1 MRILI
6 SNDDGVNA
14 PGIAALHQALADYAD
29 CVVVAPAEDRSGV
42 SSALTLDRPLHPMR
56 LANGY
61 LSINGTPTDC
71 VHLGLNGLLEPV
83 PEMVVSGINLGANL
97 GDDVLYSGTVAA
109 ALEGRFLTRPA
120 FAFSLLSRQ
129 ADNLPTAAYFARRLV
144 EAHERLA
151 LPPRTV
157 LNVNVPNLPL
167 ENIRGVQLT
176 RLGHRARAA
185 APVKVVNPRGKE
197 GYWIAA
203 AGDVEDGGPGT
214 DFHAVMQGYV
224 SITPLQLN
232 RTFNEALESMD
243 GWLEGIF

>member
-14 PGIAALHQALADYAD
+14 PGIAALHQALDDYAE
-29 CVVVAPAEDRSGV
+29 CVVIAPAEDKSGA
-42 SSALTLDRPLHPMR
+42 SSSLTLDRPLHPMV
-56 LANGY
+56 LPNGY
-61 LSINGTPTDC
+61 TSLNGTPTDC
-71 VHLGLNGLLEPV
+71 VHLGLNGLLEQM

-109 ALEGRFLTRPA
+109 ALEGRFLNKPA

-129 ADNLPTAAYFARRLV
+129 VDNLPTAAFFARKLV
-144 EAHERLA
+144 EAHERLE

-157 LNVNVPNLPL
+157 LNVNIPNLPL
-167 ENIRGVQLT
+167 EHIRGVQLT

-203 AGDVEDGGPGT
+203 AGDVEEGGPGT

-224 SITPLQLN
+224 SVTPLQLD
-232 RTFNEALESMD
+232 RTFGAAFEGMSD
-243 GWLEGIF
+243 WLEGIF